1 RAAGWNGAVPPV
13 VFDGSRMSAEAD
25 WLASAIGAKTPVY
38 LLLAAPESNDYAG
51 VLKSELDKLQ
61 EKFTVEPI
69 SQNKSA
75 ALYRLTAR
83 NQPATD

>member
-1 RAAGWNGAVPPV
+1 MPPV
-13 VFDGSRMSAEAD
+13 VFDGPQCPAEAD

-51 VLKSELDKLQ
+51 VLKSELDQLQ